1 MEFITPYPAATQLF
15 NLPAVKMN
23 KPKIRILPIAAAIL
37 FSSLT
42 VHSAPNDE
50 VRRGQTSFDLPLLE
64 FGDGRLEGVLAKK
77 EYTFRLPEH
86 LRYEPGSE
94 MVLSYRASPLL
105 LNVSTFTVSL
115 NERQIASARL
125 GHEPDGV
132 EKQNDGILRVP
143 IPEGVL
149 QPGWNRLVVRC
160 LLQTTQTLCRDV
172 DNPAA
177 WMEFAPASLLRVAYS
192 SQPLFAEIQR
202 FPDSIAEP
210 VLMNLPEFRSPDKKN
225 KPEPAVSILLPEE
238 SGDPELR
245 SFLIAATRL
254 GQTVYTPSDAVSTGE
269 IGQFAELCER
279 RNGVLIGLHEVLANQ
294 PLPGHIKK
302 AMAEL
307 QPGEGL
313 LAELIYGPPDST
325 QRRWIILSGADGKG
339 LEKAALTLGSSLA
352 LRSAPSN
359 PWIVS
364 KEPGISPL
372 VEKLAQPA
380 VGPLKLSSLEDGE
393 ILLRGI
399 FRNSTSR
406 QIAFPPGFE
415 TSGAGYVEFDFSHAD
430 NLDKTSAFEA
440 RLNDTVIGSVAL
452 APDNAGRMKQRL
464 AIPAGIAGRDP
475 SLLTV
480 SSYLDIGSVDC
491 AHRNEERAW
500 LKISGDSIVD
510 IRTTPLKIDD
520 LSRLNLLCLRDAF
533 LRRTALLVPEE
544 PDSKRNELVKVIG
557 LHLGSRLPDM
567 PILWPQI
574 STYGPEAPPET
585 WRVENRS
592 GLVIGSA
599 FQWPEAF
606 GGKSR
611 LIVEG
616 GGTHGDQ
623 MILRGEKVPVT
634 DFDPSLGFVQLV
646 TSPWT
651 SGEYFAAIGGIE
663 GYGGNATAGLL
674 TKPEIYEQ
682 LRGTV
687 SAIDADNRIV
697 TYDVRS
703 VQEVSL
709 SEQMRLAFAPERHVQ
724 DLEGREIAKT
734 EAGVVATVTNIG
746 IAAGAVVCLAVMFV
760 IQRLVVRRRQ
770 KIQVT
775 EEGDEL

>member
-1 MEFITPYPAATQLF
+1 M
-15 NLPAVKMN
+15 
-23 KPKIRILPIAAAIL
+23 KINQRKLRILPIATAIL
-37 FSSLT
+37 FSTLS
-42 VHSAPNDE
+42 VQSAPNDE
-50 VRRGQTSFDLPLLE
+50 AVRGQKSFEIPLLE

-77 EYTFRLPEH
+77 EYTFQLPEH
-86 LRYEPGSE
+86 VRYEPGSE
-94 MVLSYRASPLL
+94 MVLNYRASPLL
-105 LNVSTFTVSL
+105 LDVSTFTVSL
-115 NERQIASARL
+115 NDRQIASSRL
-125 GHEPDGV
+125 GHEENG
-132 EKQNDGILRVP
+132 EEIQNDGVMTVP

-177 WMEFAPASLLRVAYS
+177 WLEFAPGTALRVAYS
-192 SQPLFAEIQR
+192 NQPLFAEIQR
-202 FPDSIAEP
+202 FPESISEP
-210 VLMNLPEFRSPDKKN
+210 ILMNLPEFRSLDKKN
-225 KPEPAVSILLPEE
+225 KSEPAVSILLPEE

-245 SFLIAATRL
+245 SFLIAASRL
-254 GQTVYTPSDAVSTGE
+254 GQTVYTPVNAVSTGD
-269 IGQFAELCER
+269 IGEFKELSER
-279 RNGVLIGLHEVLANQ
+279 RNGILIGLREVLADQ

-302 AMAEL
+302 ALAEL
-307 QPGEGL
+307 QPGQGL
-313 LAELIYGPPDST
+313 LAEVIYGAPDST
-325 QRRWIILSGADGKG
+325 QRRWILLSGADGEG
-339 LEKAALTLGSSLA
+339 LEKAALTLGSSVA

-372 VEKLAQPA
+372 VEKMAQPA
-380 VGPLKLSSLEDGE
+380 VGPLKLSSLENGE

-399 FRNSTSR
+399 FRNSTAR
-406 QIAFPPGFE
+406 QIGFPPGFE
-415 TSGAGYVEFDFSHAD
+415 TTGAGYVEFDFSHPD

-440 RLNDTVIGSVAL
+440 RLNDAVIGSVAL
-452 APDNAGRMKQRL
+452 APENSGRMKQRL

-500 LKISGDSIVD
+500 LNISGDTIVD

-544 PDSKRNELVKVIG
+544 PDAKRNDLVKVIG
-557 LHLGSRLPDM
+557 LHLGSRLPSM
-567 PILWPQI
+567 PVLWPQLA
-574 STYGPEAPPET
+574 TYGPEAPPET
-585 WRVENRS
+585 ARVEKRS
-592 GLVIGSA
+592 GLVLGSA

-623 MILRGEKVPVT
+623 MLLRGEKVAVT
-634 DFDPSLGFVQLV
+634 DFDPALAFVQLV
-646 TSPWT
+646 GSPWT

-663 GYGGNATAGLL
+663 GFGENATVDLL

-682 LRGTV
+682 LRGNV
-687 SAIDADNRIV
+687 SAIDADNRLV

-709 SEQMRLAFAPERHVQ
+709 SEQMRFAFAPERKVE
-724 DLEGREIAKT
+724 DLEGREITKT
-734 EAGVVATVTNIG
+734 EAGMMATVTNIG
-746 IAAGAVVCLAVMFV
+746 IASGALVFLGAMFL
-760 IQRLVVRRRQ
+760 IQRFVVRRRQ
-770 KIQVT
+770 KIQVS

>member
-1 MEFITPYPAATQLF
+1 
-15 NLPAVKMN
+15 MN
-23 KPKIRILPIAAAIL
+23 QPKIRILPIAAAVL
-37 FSSLT
+37 FSTLPL
-42 VHSAPNDE
+42 HSAPPDE
-50 VRRGQTSFDLPLLE
+50 ARRGATSFDLPLLE

-77 EYTFRLPEH
+77 EYTFQLPEH
-86 LRYEPGSE
+86 VRYEPGSE

-105 LNVSTFTVSL
+105 LDISTFTVSL
-115 NERQIASARL
+115 NDRQIASGRL
-125 GHEPDGV
+125 GHEANGV
-132 EKQNDGILRVP
+132 EKQNDGMMTVP

-177 WMEFAPASLLRVAYS
+177 WMEFSPATVLRVAYS
-192 SQPLFAEIQR
+192 HQPLFAEMQR

-210 VLMNLPEFRSPDKKN
+210 ILMNLPEFRSPDKKN
-225 KPEPAVSILLPEE
+225 RPEPVVSLLLPEE

-245 SFLIAATRL
+245 SFLIAASRL
-254 GQTVYTPSDAVSTGE
+254 GQTVYTPAAAVSTGE
-269 IGQFAELCER
+269 IGEFPDISER
-279 RNGVLIGLHEVLANQ
+279 RNGVLIGLREALAEQ

-302 AMAEL
+302 ALAEL

-313 LAELIYGPPDST
+313 LAEVIYGPPETT
-325 QRRWIILSGADGKG
+325 QRRWIILSGADGAG
-339 LEKAALTLGSSLA
+339 LEKAALTLGSSVA

-372 VEKLAQPA
+372 IEKMAQPA
-380 VGPLKLSSLEDGE
+380 VGPLKLSSLENGE

-415 TSGAGYVEFDFSHAD
+415 TTNAGYVDFDFSHPE

-440 RLNDTVIGSVAL
+440 RLNDAVLGSVAL
-452 APDNAGRMKQRL
+452 APDNSGRVKQRL

-475 SLLTV
+475 SLITV

-500 LKISGDSIVD
+500 LKISGDSIID

-533 LRRTALLVPEE
+533 LRRTALLVPED
-544 PDSKRNELVKVIG
+544 PDAKRNDLLKVIG
-557 LHLGSRLPDM
+557 LHLGSRLPSM
-567 PILWPQI
+567 PLLWPQLA
-574 STYGPEAPPET
+574 TYGPDSPPDMG
-585 WRVENRS
+585 RVEKRS
-592 GLVIGSA
+592 GLVLGSA

-606 GGKSR
+606 GGKTR
-611 LIVEG
+611 LIIEG
-616 GGTHGDQ
+616 GGTHGEQ
-623 MILRGEKVPVT
+623 MILRGENVPVT
-634 DFDPSLGFVQLV
+634 DFDPTLGFVQLV

-663 GYGGNATAGLL
+663 GYAGNATVDLL
-674 TKPEIYEQ
+674 TKPEIFER

-687 SAIDADNRIV
+687 SAIDVEKRIL

-709 SEQMRLAFAPERHVQ
+709 SEQMRLAFAPDRHVE
-724 DLEGREIAKT
+724 DLEGHEIAKT

-746 IAAGAVVCLAVMFV
+746 IGTGALVFLAVMFV
-760 IQRLVVRRRQ
+760 IQRFVVRRRR
-770 KIQVT
+770 KIQIT

>member
-1 MEFITPYPAATQLF
+1 MKINQ
-15 NLPAVKMN
+15 
-23 KPKIRILPIAAAIL
+23 PKIRVLPIAAAIL
-37 FSSLT
+37 VSILPAK
-42 VHSAPNDE
+42 SAPNE
-50 VRRGQTSFDLPLLE
+50 GALPRPTSFDLPLLE

-86 LRYEPGSE
+86 IRYEPGSE
-94 MVLSYRASPLL
+94 MILSYRASPLL
-105 LNVSTFTVSL
+105 LDVSTFTVSL
-115 NERQIASARL
+115 NDRQIASARL
-125 GHEPDGV
+125 GRDRDGA
-132 EKQNDGILRVP
+132 EKQNEGVMTVP

-177 WMEFAPASLLRVAYS
+177 WMEFTPATLVRIAYS
-192 SQPLFAEIQR
+192 RQPLFAEIQR
-202 FPDSIAEP
+202 FPDSITEP
-210 VLMNLPEFRSPDKKN
+210 VLMQLPEFRSPDTKN

-238 SGDPELR
+238 SGDPELH

-254 GQTVYTPSDAVSTGE
+254 GQTVYTPPAAVSTCE
-269 IGQFAELCER
+269 IGQFAELCDR
-279 RNGVLIGLHEVLANQ
+279 RNGVLIGLREVLAGQ

-302 AMAEL
+302 VMAEL

-313 LAELIYGPPDST
+313 LAEVISGPPDST
-325 QRRWIILSGADGKG
+325 QRRWIVLSGADGQG
-339 LEKAALTLGSSLA
+339 LERAALTLGSSLA

-372 VEKLAQPA
+372 VEKMAQPA
-380 VGPLKLSSLEDGE
+380 VGPLKLSSLENGE

-415 TSGAGYVEFDFSHAD
+415 TSGAGFVEFDFSHAD

-464 AIPAGIAGRDP
+464 AIPPGIAGRDP
-475 SLLTV
+475 SLLAV

-500 LKISGDSIVD
+500 LKISGDSLID
-510 IRTTPLKIDD
+510 LRTTALKIDD

-533 LRRTALLVPEE
+533 LRRTALLVPAE
-544 PDSKRNELVKVIG
+544 PDSKRDELIKVIG

-574 STYGPEAPPET
+574 STYGPDDPPET
-585 WRVENRS
+585 GRVENRS
-592 GLVIGSA
+592 GLVLGSA

-616 GGTHGDQ
+616 AGAHGDQ
-623 MILRGEKVPVT
+623 LVLRGEKVPVA
-634 DFDPSLGFVQLV
+634 DFDPTLGFVQLV

-651 SGEYFAAIGGIE
+651 GGEYFAAIGGIE

-687 SAIDADNRIV
+687 SAIDADNRLV

-709 SEQMRLAFAPERHVQ
+709 SEQMRLAFPPTRHVE
-724 DLEGREIAKT
+724 DLEGQEIAKT
-734 EAGVVATVTNIG
+734 EAGLVATVTNIG
-746 IAAGAVVCLAVMFV
+746 IAAGALAFLVVMFV
-760 IQRLVVRRRQ
+760 IQRIVVRRRQ
-770 KIQVT
+770 KIQVS

>member
-1 MEFITPYPAATQLF
+1 
-15 NLPAVKMN
+15 VKIN
-23 KPKIRILPIAAAIL
+23 QRKIRILPIATAIL
-37 FSSLT
+37 FSTLS
-42 VHSAPNDE
+42 VQSAPNDE
-50 VRRGQTSFDLPLLE
+50 AVRGQKSFEIPLLE

-77 EYTFRLPEH
+77 EYTFQLPEH
-86 LRYEPGSE
+86 VRYEPGSE

-105 LNVSTFTVSL
+105 LDVSTFTVSL
-115 NERQIASARL
+115 NDRQIASSRL
-125 GHEPDGV
+125 GHEENG
-132 EKQNDGILRVP
+132 EEIQNDGVMTVP

-177 WMEFAPASLLRVAYS
+177 WLEFAPGTALRVAYS
-192 SQPLFAEIQR
+192 NQPLFAEIQR
-202 FPDSIAEP
+202 FPESISEP
-210 VLMNLPEFRSPDKKN
+210 ILMNLPEFRSLDKKN
-225 KPEPAVSILLPEE
+225 KSEPAVSILLPEE

-245 SFLIAATRL
+245 SFLIAASRL
-254 GQTVYTPSDAVSTGE
+254 GQTVYTPVNAVSTGDVGE
-269 IGQFAELCER
+269 FKELSER
-279 RNGVLIGLHEVLANQ
+279 RNGILIGLREVLAD
-294 PLPGHIKK
+294 
-302 AMAEL
+302 
-307 QPGEGL
+307 GE
-313 LAELIYGPPDST
+313 
-325 QRRWIILSGADGKG
+325 G
-339 LEKAALTLGSSLA
+339 LEKAALTLGSSVA

-364 KEPGISPL
+364 NEPGISPL
-372 VEKLAQPA
+372 VEKMAQPA
-380 VGPLKLSSLEDGE
+380 VGPLKLSSLENGE

-399 FRNSTSR
+399 FRNSTAR
-406 QIAFPPGFE
+406 QIGFPPGFE
-415 TSGAGYVEFDFSHAD
+415 TTGAGYVEFDFSHPD

-440 RLNDTVIGSVAL
+440 RLNDAVIGSIAL
-452 APDNAGRMKQRL
+452 APENSGRMKQRL

-500 LKISGDSIVD
+500 LNISGDTIVD

-544 PDSKRNELVKVIG
+544 PDAKRNDLVKVIG
-557 LHLGSRLPDM
+557 LHLGSRLPSM
-567 PILWPQI
+567 PVLWPQLA
-574 STYGPEAPPET
+574 TYGPEAPPET
-585 WRVENRS
+585 ARVEKRS
-592 GLVIGSA
+592 GLVLGSA

-623 MILRGEKVPVT
+623 MLLRGEKVAVT
-634 DFDPSLGFVQLV
+634 DFDPALAFVQLV
-646 TSPWT
+646 GSPWT

-663 GYGGNATAGLL
+663 GFGENATVDLL

-682 LRGTV
+682 LRGNV
-687 SAIDADNRIV
+687 SAIDADNRLV

-709 SEQMRLAFAPERHVQ
+709 SEQMRFAFSPERKVE
-724 DLEGREIAKT
+724 DLEGREITKT
-734 EAGVVATVTNIG
+734 EAGMMATVTNIG
-746 IAAGAVVCLAVMFV
+746 IASGALVFLGAMFL
-760 IQRLVVRRRQ
+760 IQRFVVRRRQ
-770 KIQVT
+770 KIQVS